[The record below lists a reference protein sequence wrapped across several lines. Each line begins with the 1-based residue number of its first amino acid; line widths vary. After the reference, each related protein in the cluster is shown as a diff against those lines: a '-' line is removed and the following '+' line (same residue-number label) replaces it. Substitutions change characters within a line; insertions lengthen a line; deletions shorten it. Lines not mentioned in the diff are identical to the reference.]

1 MKIWEVENRSL
12 VKQIISLPMFK
23 TSVTALSWV
32 GLDRKTNK
40 GILAVGM
47 ENGLI
52 ELWSLS
58 VNRTDDGRL
67 ASLGVV
73 AALVSQL
80 NPVMCH
86 VSAVNCLAWRS
97 IEKSEDSSNVQ
108 LASCG
113 ADNCVRIF
121 DVKVD

>member
-1 MKIWEVENRSL
+1 
-12 VKQIISLPMFK
+12 MFK